1 MGLFGGSRST
11 NQTVTTNDINNAN
24 TNADDNQGNIISG
37 LKNSNVTITDNGAVS
52 AALSG
57 MQSTTNSALERM
69 AGLGETALSEMSWF
83 GSEAIQANENVSK
96 MAIENSGDLV
106 TKALSASERST
117 SGALDVARAM
127 TGATSSMSMENMT
140 KYYALAAVGVA
151 VAIAIYAKK
160 GR

>member
-1 MGLFGGSRST
+1 MGLFGGSDSKVLT
-11 NQTVTTNDINNAN
+11 NTENNINNAN
-24 TNADDNQGNIISG
+24 TNADNNQGYVTSG
-37 LKNSNVTITDNGAVS
+37 IRDSTITYTDNGAVN

-57 MQSTTNSALERM
+57 MQSTSNAALDRM
-69 AGLGETALSEMSWF
+69 AGLGETMSIF
-83 GSEAIQANENVSK
+83 GKEAIEANENVSRL
-96 MAIENSGDLV
+96 AIENSGNLV
-106 TKALSASERST
+106 TSALEASERST